1 MVRLGHSISMA
12 ATFTKQLTDIQA
24 HRVSRISDVIP
35 PNRWRHVRTD
45 DNPADFASRGVPI
58 HDLTT
63 SKLWRN
69 GPGWLSLCPGDWP
82 RRLAQ
87 DGPSWQKRHI
97 RSKTSCG
104 SDNNTQTG
112 TMEPLVEIFQL
123 QSFGKDRRQ
132 NLESHREDE
141 E

>member
-1 MVRLGHSISMA
+1 MKMVTIPKLELMA
-12 ATFTKQLTDIQA
+12 ADLLAKQMAKVCDDVQLPNDIKTLVEWT
-24 HRVSRISDVIP
+24 RVAITMS
-35 PNRWRHVRTD
+35 
-45 DNPADFASRGVPI
+45 
-58 HDLTT
+58 
-63 SKLWRN
+63 
-69 GPGWLSLCPGDWP
+69 